1 MRIES
6 AIEHD
11 NWLEVVIDGRRLQVG
26 EKYTILEL
34 GYAVYLMDQNDE
46 KWLLENGDS
55 IPEDPRN
62 LIPFRSDYTFRNIQI
77 GCSHFGQ
84 CAIWIIRH
92 RRVYHTIDRAQ
103 EDKISISSK
112 NIYNIFRFVIFSD
125 GLYKVIWRV
134 YAE

>member
-55 IPEDPRN
+55 IPEDPSDSRAELKSGHGI
-62 LIPFRSDYTFRNIQI
+62 LITADLILVALAIKSLWSRSGLPQPHGAYTLI
-77 GCSHFGQ
+77 
-84 CAIWIIRH
+84 
-92 RRVYHTIDRAQ
+92 
-103 EDKISISSK
+103 
-112 NIYNIFRFVIFSD
+112 
-125 GLYKVIWRV
+125 L
-134 YAE
+134 

>member
-6 AIEHD
+6 AIERD

-55 IPEDPRN
+55 IPEDPSDNRAE
-62 LIPFRSDYTFRNIQI
+62 LKSSHGIRISADPILVALAIKSLWSRSGLPQPQAVPFPIRSFY
-77 GCSHFGQ
+77 G
-84 CAIWIIRH
+84 A
-92 RRVYHTIDRAQ
+92 V
-103 EDKISISSK
+103 KI
-112 NIYNIFRFVIFSD
+112 V
-125 GLYKVIWRV
+125 
-134 YAE
+134 